1 MPFRYKV
8 AERIIDMLYRA
19 IEHKSWDILN
29 VLELILKDLLFRS
42 FS

>member
-8 AERIIDMLYRA
+8 AERIIYMLYRA
-19 IEHKSWDILN
+19 IEPKPCDNLN
-29 VLELILKDLLFRS
+29 LLELILKDLLFRS